1 MAKTFNA
8 IVNIEINAPVA
19 KAWDGITDPDI
30 IRQYMHGTN
39 VVTDWRVGSPII
51 WKGEWDGK
59 SYEDKGTILAVE
71 PQKLLKTT
79 HWSPMSGSED
89 KPENYHTVLY
99 ELADNHGNTVL
110 TLTQGNNPS
119 QEAADNMA
127 KNGWTPMLQI
137 LKTVLEK

>member
-1 MAKTFNA
+1 MKKSFDA
-8 IVNIEINAPVA
+8 IVSIEINAPVS
-19 KAWDGITDPDI
+19 KVWNGITDSDV

-39 VVTDWRVGSPII
+39 VTTDWHVGSPII
-51 WKGEWDGK
+51 WKGEWEGK
-59 SYEDKGTILAVE
+59 PYEDKGTILAFE
-71 PQKLLKTT
+71 QEKLLKTT

-99 ELADNHGNTVL
+99 ELSDKQGNTVL

-119 QEAADNMA
+119 QEAADSMA
-127 KNGWTPMLQI
+127 KNAWTPMLQT